1 MRERVRAAAVVA
13 VLAVLSYASVRTSN
27 HVLCGGFLPK
37 NNLRIP
43 VGDVSAMGI
52 SEAAFNNVLDRIEK
66 IYGPVIAA
74 KGAKLI
80 INRRW
85 TDATVNASANQ
96 SGTNWYLNMY
106 GGLARHKAVTSD
118 GFALVVCH
126 ELGHHIGGFPKEGG
140 DWATNEGAS
149 DYFATLK
156 CLRRV
161 FDGAQAPDPMDP
173 VGEKACAASFPKGPA
188 RNQCEKNVMSGV
200 SVVALFQALS
210 PQNPAP
216 ALDTPDPSQVAQ
228 MDDDHPAGQCRLDT
242 YLQGSICTAKLAD
255 ELSDSSPVPGA
266 CTMAGGFSTGL
277 RPRCWY
283 KPPKGS
289 EFQAEELTA
298 KQDIRQPL
306 PDAKALAERLET
318 LKAALSGRGI

>member
-1 MRERVRAAAVVA
+1 MVRVRAAVVVA
-13 VLAVLSYASVRTSN
+13 ALALLASASVRTSN
-27 HVLCGGFLPK
+27 RVLCSGFLPK

-43 VGDVSAMGI
+43 VGDVRAAGI
-52 SEAAFNNVLDRIEK
+52 SEAMFNDVLDK
-66 IYGPVIAA
+66 IQKVYGPIIAS
-74 KGAKLI
+74 KGGKLI

-85 TDATVNASANQ
+85 TDDTVNASANQ
-96 SGTNWYLNMY
+96 SGRNWYLNMY
-106 GGLARHKAVTSD
+106 GGLARHRAITWD
-118 GFALVVCH
+118 GMALVACH
-126 ELGHHIGGFPKEGG
+126 ELGHHIGGYPKEG

-156 CLRRV
+156 CMRRMY
-161 FDGAQAPDPMDP
+161 DGSQGAGQMDP
-173 VGEKACAASFPKGPA
+173 VGEKGCAAQYPKGAA
-188 RNQCEKNVMSGV
+188 RNLCQKGTMAGV
-200 SVVALFQALS
+200 SVVALFQDLS

-216 ALDTPDPSQVAQ
+216 SLGTPDTSQVDQ
-228 MDDDHPAGQCRLDT
+228 TNDDHPAGQCRLDT
-242 YLQGSICTAKLAD
+242 YLQGSICTAKLTD